1 MVTNVKSIDEKTEF
15 IRLRAE
21 GKSYGY
27 IAKELGMSKDT
38 CSRWERELS
47 EKIAELKS
55 QNLDELYES
64 FYMTKEARVKKLGN
78 TLSRIDNA
86 LEQAD
91 LSEME
96 PKELLDY
103 KLKYTDALKKEYI
116 PTVQGQPLKEGF
128 NSEDIMNAV
137 ADLLNRVRNG
147 DVTAEQANR
156 ESLVL
161 SNLLKAYDSV
171 IVQQKLDAL
180 EAVVQGRP

>member
-1 MVTNVKSIDEKTEF
+1 MKPTEKKTEF

-47 EKIAELKS
+47 EKIADLKAQS
-55 QNLDELYES
+55 LEELYES
-64 FYMTKEARVKKLGN
+64 YYMTREARVKKLGN
-78 TLSRIDNA
+78 TLSKINDA

-103 KLKYTDALKKEYI
+103 KLKYTEALKKEYI
-116 PTVQGQPLKEGF
+116 PTVQGMPLKEGF

-147 DVTAEQANR
+147 EVAAEQANR

-161 SNLLKAYDSV
+161 SNLLKAYDGV
-171 IVQQKLDAL
+171 IMQQKLDAL
-180 EAVVQGRP
+180 EALVQGRP

>member
-64 FYMTKEARVKKLGN
+64 F
-78 TLSRIDNA
+78 
-86 LEQAD
+86 
-91 LSEME
+91 
-96 PKELLDY
+96 
-103 KLKYTDALKKEYI
+103 
-116 PTVQGQPLKEGF
+116 
-128 NSEDIMNAV
+128 
-137 ADLLNRVRNG
+137 
-147 DVTAEQANR
+147 
-156 ESLVL
+156 
-161 SNLLKAYDSV
+161 
-171 IVQQKLDAL
+171 
-180 EAVVQGRP
+180 